1 MFAKL
6 FDRPGFGQVLVKLD
20 VCDKGRPELRWY
32 VQPPELGVCSFAF
45 GFSHTCEGWAAA
57 ERAFERAGE
66 TDADS
71 AARALYSA
79 VERTESVQHPRTAL
93 TSSPP

>member
-6 FDRPGFGQVLVKLD
+6 FERPNYGQVLAKLD
-20 VCDKGRPELRWY
+20 ADDEGAPELRWY
-32 VQPPELGVCSFAF
+32 AKPPGLGVCSFALGF
-45 GFSHTCEGWAAA
+45 GDSDEGWDAA

-66 TDADS
+66 DEADQ

-79 VERTESVQHPRTAL
+79 AENARVA
-93 TSSPP
+93 